1 MHMKIYTKSGDNLN
15 TSLIG
20 GTRISK
26 DDFRIDAYGTVDELN
41 SFIGLLLT
49 EINNEETASFLNFI
63 QRKLFSVGGYFATD
77 FSDDRK
83 RIECQIWGNDIALIE
98 QEIDKIDVLL
108 PKLDSFILPGGI
120 KPAALSHVCRT
131 ICRRAE
137 RIAAHLYLLGDL
149 PDQNPF
155 VFLNRLS
162 DYFFVL
168 ARKENYQNNAEE
180 LF

>member
-1 MHMKIYTKSGDNLN
+1 MKIYTKSGDNLK

-20 GTRISK
+20 GSRISK
-26 DDFRIDAYGTVDELN
+26 DDIRIDTYGSIDELN

-49 EINNEETASFLNFI
+49 EIKDEEIRSFLSFV
-63 QRKLFSVGGYFATD
+63 QRKLFSVGAYFATD
-77 FSDDRK
+77 FSDNKK

-98 QEIDKIDVLL
+98 QEIDKIDELL
-108 PKLDSFILPGGI
+108 PALDKFVLPGGI
-120 KPAALSHVCRT
+120 KSAALSHVCRT

-137 RIAAHLYLLGDL
+137 RKAAHLYLLGDL

-168 ARKENYQNNAEE
+168 ARKENFQNNTNE
-180 LF
+180 LFW